1 MTLGTEAGQ
10 RIRRLSARVV
20 NKIAAGEVIE
30 RPASAV
36 KELLENSIDA
46 LATRIEIDVE
56 NGGADLIRVVDD
68 GEGMHADDL
77 PLAITSHATSKIA
90 EAEDLFAV
98 RTMGFRGEAL
108 ASIAEVA
115 RLRIRSRQ
123 PGQTAGSELEVNLG
137 DAEPIRP
144 CGCPEGTSIEIRD
157 LFAGTPV
164 RRKFL
169 KSASTEFSYVAE
181 HFTRVALA
189 NPRLAMTLRHNGKV
203 IHDLPSVD
211 RLADRIELLF
221 GSELAQQLIWVE
233 GSHGEARLWGAV
245 GAPTLTKPTRK
256 GQYLFLNGRF
266 IQDRSLQH
274 ALGEAFRGL
283 IMVGRYPVSFLFI
296 ELTPDLVDVN
306 VHPTKIEVRF
316 RDPQSLY
323 RLILS
328 TLRNKFLGM
337 NLDSQLDL
345 SRAAM
350 HGGQLQPV
358 DPERQKQVQQELAN
372 WAKEQLSSWQPD
384 RDQESGVK
392 SQQLGT
398 EGSIIPDASLGQGAG
413 VGDQESG
420 VTSNADV
427 EVRGSGDN
435 EDDATPT
442 TPTPTDL
449 SQAMPGIVHSL
460 TQLGANHPCGE
471 GAELRAMQ
479 IHDCYLVVASPD
491 GLQVIDQHA
500 LHERIMYERL
510 REKVLN
516 RSLEVQRL
524 LIPTV
529 VEFSQKEASQLL
541 DHADDLAGLG
551 IQIDDFGSGSIALT
565 AFPKMMSR
573 AKPEEVL
580 AGVLELLD
588 STSKQVTRRD
598 LIDHMLHMMA
608 CKSAIKAGQRLAPE
622 EIESLLVQRHLVD
635 DSHHC
640 PHGRPTA
647 LTLSRNELDRQFGRL
662 GAG

>member
-1 MTLGTEAGQ
+1 MQRFLRMDTMALSTDVAH
-10 RIRRLSARVV
+10 RIRRLSPRVV

-56 NGGADLIRVVDD
+56 NGGADLIRVVDN
-68 GEGMHADDL
+68 GEGMQPDDL
-77 PLAITSHATSKIA
+77 PLAVASHATSKIC

-98 RTMGFRGEAL
+98 KTMGFRGEAL

-123 PGQTAGSELEVNLG
+123 AGQPAGAELEVNLG
-137 DAEPIRP
+137 DVQPVRP

-169 KSASTEFSYVAE
+169 KSSATEFSYICD

-189 NPRLAMTLRHNGKV
+189 HPRLAMTLRHNGKV
-203 IHDLPSVD
+203 VHDLPACD
-211 RLADRIELLF
+211 RLADRIEMLF
-221 GSELAQQLIWVE
+221 GSELARQLIWVE
-233 GSHGEARLWGAV
+233 GSHGESRLWGAV
-245 GAPTLTKPTRK
+245 GSPSLNKPTRK

-283 IMVGRYPVSFLFI
+283 IMVGRYPVAFLFI

-323 RLILS
+323 RLMLS

-345 SRAAM
+345 SRAVA
-350 HGGQLQPV
+350 HGGQLHPV
-358 DPERQKQVQQELAN
+358 DAERQKQVQQELAA
-372 WAKEQLSSWQPD
+372 WAKQQLEAWQPGEEESESESGG
-384 RDQESGVK
+384 RSQESGVRGQEVEDER
-392 SQQLGT
+392 S
-398 EGSIIPDASLGQGAG
+398 SIPDAPSIRDAS
-413 VGDQESG
+413 QESA
-420 VTSNADV
+420 VNAPL
-427 EVRGSGDN
+427 
-435 EDDATPT
+435 AQLP
-442 TPTPTDL
+442 
-449 SQAMPGIVHSL
+449 AIVHSL
-460 TQLGANHPCGE
+460 TELAADAPCGE

-510 REKVLN
+510 RERVLN
-516 RSLEVQRL
+516 HSLEVQRL

-529 VEFSQKEASQLL
+529 VEFPQKEAGLLL
-541 DHADDLAGLG
+541 DHAGDLAELG
-551 IQIDDFGSGSIALT
+551 IQIADFGGGSIALT
-565 AFPKMMSR
+565 AYPKLMTR
-573 AKPEEVL
+573 AAPEDVL
-580 AGVLELLD
+580 TGVIELLE

-598 LIDHMLHMMA
+598 LIDSLLHMMA

-622 EIESLLVQRHLVD
+622 EIESLLAQRHLVD